1 MYERPRINVKVE
13 PRSTLTFTHGPY
25 IASILRVSMGWW
37 LLRLSAKIL
46 ALLRLSINFFQ
57 LRLTK
62 KLKINFFC
70 FKELDINKPVFFV
83 SSKQNKA
90 G

>member
-1 MYERPRINVKVE
+1 MIINYK
-13 PRSTLTFTHGPY
+13 
-25 IASILRVSMGWW
+25 RVSMGWW
-37 LLRLSAKIL
+37 LLRLSPKIF

>member
-1 MYERPRINVKVE
+1 
-13 PRSTLTFTHGPY
+13 
-25 IASILRVSMGWW
+25 MGWW

-46 ALLRLSINFFQ
+46 ALFQ

-70 FKELDINKPVFFV
+70 FKKLNINQPVFFLIRV
-83 SSKQNKA
+83 VGSSRDEISYSFEKS
-90 G
+90 

>member
-1 MYERPRINVKVE
+1 
-13 PRSTLTFTHGPY
+13 
-25 IASILRVSMGWW
+25 MGCLW

-46 ALLRLSINFFQ
+46 ALLRLSGNFFQ

-70 FKELDINKPVFFV
+70 FKDLSIKPNFFSIFKRKIKVFG
-83 SSKQNKA
+83 SSREEISYSFEKF
-90 G
+90 

>member
-1 MYERPRINVKVE
+1 
-13 PRSTLTFTHGPY
+13 
-25 IASILRVSMGWW
+25 MGWW

-46 ALLRLSINFFQ
+46 ALLRLLVNFFQ

-70 FKELDINKPVFFV
+70 FKELNVNEPVFFV
-83 SSKQNKA
+83 ALKQNKVLRSSRDEMLSF
-90 G
+90 